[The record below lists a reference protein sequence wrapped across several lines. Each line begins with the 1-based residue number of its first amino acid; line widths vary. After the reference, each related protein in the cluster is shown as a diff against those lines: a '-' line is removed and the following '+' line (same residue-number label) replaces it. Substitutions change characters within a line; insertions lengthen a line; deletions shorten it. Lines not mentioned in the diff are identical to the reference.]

1 MCEWIFYTKWA
12 YTIPRIDAKSWW
24 LFGFLAQ
31 EGAYT
36 SRCQMPEM
44 RFRLEKMIYSREG
57 PCNGENTTLL
67 GSNDWNHDED
77 IDSGRWGGEGG

>member
-1 MCEWIFYTKWA
+1 MCEWVFYTKWA
-12 YTIPRIDAKSWW
+12 YTISRIDAKSCW

-44 RFRLEKMIYSREG
+44 HFRLGKTIYSLDG
-57 PCNGENTTLL
+57 PCNGENTKLF
-67 GSNDWNHDED
+67 GSMDWNHDDD

>member
-12 YTIPRIDAKSWW
+12 YTITRIDAKSCW

-44 RFRLEKMIYSREG
+44 RFRLEKTIYSLEG
-57 PCNGENTTLL
+57 SCNGENTRLF
-67 GSNDWNHDED
+67 GSMDWNRDED